1 MGDES
6 VNATLLAQLNAALG
20 RLGQRPPP
28 AAQRLALEVA
38 NERFVLSRDGS
49 ALVRQPE
56 GQESDCTVV
65 FRSASDCW
73 ALAHGRLS
81 PSQAYAQNRLAL
93 RGSISALMALRPFV
107 AEVRAKLPVA
117 ELFPGA
123 VTWLPDSAASSCMA
137 CDATFTLIR
146 RRHHCRSCGRLF
158 CERCCPYRSGCE
170 ARQCEGCRGKAAP
183 KEDWSEQLRVL
194 QARLEEVEALAA
206 QKEAEELLAAAQARL
221 LVCGA
226 LAAMVLALSAW
237 QKAAGAFLL
246 LGVVAR
252 GLFFRQ
258 LRALWLCVLILWHY
272 QRSSAEAQELCEAD
286 AQKLLSARYRR
297 LGIGTIGSA
306 RPLA

>member
-107 AEVRAKLPVA
+107 AEVRAKLP
-117 ELFPGA
+117 
-123 VTWLPDSAASSCMA
+123 
-137 CDATFTLIR
+137 
-146 RRHHCRSCGRLF
+146 
-158 CERCCPYRSGCE
+158 
-170 ARQCEGCRGKAAP
+170 
-183 KEDWSEQLRVL
+183 
-194 QARLEEVEALAA
+194 
-206 QKEAEELLAAAQARL
+206 
-221 LVCGA
+221 
-226 LAAMVLALSAW
+226 
-237 QKAAGAFLL
+237 
-246 LGVVAR
+246 
-252 GLFFRQ
+252 
-258 LRALWLCVLILWHY
+258 
-272 QRSSAEAQELCEAD
+272 
-286 AQKLLSARYRR
+286 
-297 LGIGTIGSA
+297 
-306 RPLA
+306 